1 MPLTPVNP
9 PSLTPPRG
17 YNHGMKGAGELLFVA
32 GQVGWAREGHVVSA
46 DFVSQFQRALENV
59 IDVVWAAGGKPS
71 DIARMVV
78 YVTDKSEYAARAR
91 TLLRLTDRVW
101 ALIADADGAPVGA
114 LLLNECAAI
123 YAGGLFGGAPADVGF
138 ARGDRLDL
146 VGVAAARRACQI
158 RRDALGPCLGLLGTE
173 RGEQRAGQRL
183 VIDVPRG
190 ADEQPSLPLGVS
202 QAVVGQHL
210 GRLHLRLVV

>member
-17 YNHGMKGAGELLFVA
+17 YNHGMKGVGEILFVA

-59 IDVVWAAGGKPS
+59 IDVVWAAGGKPT

-91 TLLRLTDRVW
+91 EIGEVWRARMGRHYPAMALVEVKSLLDDEAKVEIEAT
-101 ALIADADGAPVGA
+101 A
-114 LLLNECAAI
+114 LL
-123 YAGGLFGGAPADVGF
+123 
-138 ARGDRLDL
+138 
-146 VGVAAARRACQI
+146 
-158 RRDALGPCLGLLGTE
+158 
-173 RGEQRAGQRL
+173 
-183 VIDVPRG
+183 
-190 ADEQPSLPLGVS
+190 
-202 QAVVGQHL
+202 
-210 GRLHLRLVV
+210 